1 MGYGRKHDHATPF
14 IKKLDWLKINEM
26 LQFHELLFM
35 FKIVNSH
42 SPVGV
47 LSITQVG
54 QTHDRITRQIH
65 ELHVPRTRTLIADK
79 ALSIRGSIQWN
90 KLPETVKQE
99 SRMTS
104 FKNKIKELIS
114 R

>member
-1 MGYGRKHDHATPF
+1 MLQYHV
-14 IKKLDWLKINEM
+14 IKKLDWLKVNEV
-26 LQFHELLFM
+26 LQYHELIFM
-35 FKIVNSH
+35 FKMVNSH
-42 SPVGV
+42 SPIRV

-54 QTHDRITRQIH
+54 QTHERITRQIH

-79 ALSIRGSIQWN
+79 ALSIRGSTQWN
-90 KLPETVKQE
+90 KLPDIVKQD

-104 FKNKIKELIS
+104 FKNKIKEYVS